1 MAGGE
6 EAWVLRRC
14 ARGTLLMV
22 LSLLCVLCCGDS
34 GTSGVKPGA
43 GHDTAGPR
51 NAALLTEV
59 GYKEHLFVSLWEV
72 SVALVTAQK
81 QRRSV
86 DLMVR

>member
-1 MAGGE
+1 M
-6 EAWVLRRC
+6 
-14 ARGTLLMV
+14 

-59 GYKEHLFVSLWEV
+59 GYKEHLFCQFMGSVCGIGNPTESKEKCGSHGVVEGGGGCSLR
-72 SVALVTAQK
+72 L
-81 QRRSV
+81 
-86 DLMVR
+86 